1 MLSNLWTELLYQP
14 LFNALI
20 WIYNNWTEMNL
31 GWAVVYLTV
40 FLRIALL
47 PFTIIDERDKAKNE
61 ALVEDLRRV
70 EKGYKNDPVQRKEE
84 VRKILK
90 KRKVRPWAKAT
101 VLGVQLLV
109 LVLLYQVFIAGIT
122 GERVARTLYPTVD
135 HPGVIRTEFYGFDL
149 GARHDW
155 AWAGIVA
162 LWLMAEVYIGLRK
175 RKTEFT
181 KTDLTYFLLFPAAV
195 FFALWWLPMVKS
207 LFILTSMLFSVIVGG
222 FLGLLFKPRK
232 AKA

>member
-1 MLSNLWTELLYQP
+1 MLYQP

-31 GWAVVYLTV
+31 GWAVVYLTL

-122 GERVARTLYPTVD
+122 GERVARTLYPSVD
-135 HPGVIRTEFYGFDL
+135 HPGVINTEFYGFDL
-149 GARHDW
+149 GTRHDW
-155 AWAGIVA
+155 AWAGAVA
-162 LWLMAEVYIGLRK
+162 LWLMAEVYVGLRK